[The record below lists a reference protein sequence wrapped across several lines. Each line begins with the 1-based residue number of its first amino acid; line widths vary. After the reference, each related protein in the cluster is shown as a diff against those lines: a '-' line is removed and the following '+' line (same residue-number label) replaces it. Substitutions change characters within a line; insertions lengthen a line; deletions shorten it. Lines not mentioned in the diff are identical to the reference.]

1 MAKNR
6 GSTEKGQAGNRKGGP
21 LETAP
26 WIRSCRKF
34 IPLVIVLAALAT
46 YWNSFNGAFV
56 FDDTSSIRDNPNIRQ
71 LWPLWKAATSAPN
84 LAVAGRPIVSLSLAV
99 NYAFCGLDARGY
111 HALNLAIHVLLALL
125 LFGIVRRT
133 LSGEHH
139 WNACVHQAP
148 WLAGATALIWAVH
161 PLTTE
166 SVTYIIQRTESLM
179 GLFFLLTLYS
189 VIRGAAS
196 DRPHKWWIVAVAS
209 CALGMGSKEVM
220 VVAPLI
226 VLLYDRI
233 FLSRS
238 FRDIFRARWILY
250 VCLAATW
257 ILLGRLVLTGPRSAT
272 AGLRIGSLTPS
283 EYFLTQFGVI
293 LHYLRLCI
301 WPHPLCI
308 DYFDWPITRT
318 FASALPQIFFSAGLM
333 AGALLWFQTQ
343 PWLSFLIAW
352 FFLILAPTSSIV
364 PIVTEV
370 AAERRMY
377 LPLMAIVL
385 LAVLL
390 GHTLIAKFPQGKAT
404 RAISFALLCGIAIT
418 LGVMTARR
426 NEVYR
431 SEVAILSDA
440 VNQRPK
446 NIRARNNLGSALA
459 REGRIEEAIDQ
470 FNQVLATFPRYP
482 EALNNLGAALYT
494 KGRYKAAAALISDAV
509 RLKPDYAEAHLNLG
523 LALHSQ
529 GELKQAIVH
538 YTEAL
543 RLVPGEAEVHNHL
556 GVALLSLH
564 QAQEAIAHFREA
576 LSLRPDYQEA
586 RKNLENVL
594 SRDRPPQ

>member
-1 MAKNR
+1 MA
-6 GSTEKGQAGNRKGGP
+6 NRKGGLP
-21 LETAP
+21 GTAA
-26 WIRSCRKF
+26 WIPNCRKF
-34 IPLVIVLAALAT
+34 IPLVIVLAALAG
-46 YWNSFNGAFV
+46 YWNSFGGAFV

-71 LWPLWKAATSAPN
+71 LWPLWQAATSAPN
-84 LAVAGRPIVSLSLAV
+84 IAVAGRPTVSLSLAI
-99 NYAFCGLDARGY
+99 NYAFWGLNTWGY

-133 LSGEHH
+133 ISVEHH
-139 WNACVHQAP
+139 WNTCERQAP

-189 VIRGAAS
+189 VIRGAS
-196 DRPHKWWIVAVAS
+196 SHRPHKWWMTAFAS

-220 VVAPLI
+220 VVAPPL

-238 FRDIFRARWILY
+238 FRDIFRARWVLY
-250 VCLAATW
+250 LCLAATW
-257 ILLGRLVLTGPRSAT
+257 ILLGGLLLAGPRSAT
-272 AGLRIGSLTPS
+272 AGLRVGGLTPT
-283 EYFLTQFGVI
+283 EYLLTQFGVI
-293 LHYLRLCI
+293 PHYLRLCI
-301 WPHPLCI
+301 WPYPLCI

-318 FASALPQIFFSAGLM
+318 FAGALPQITLIAGLI
-333 AGALLWFQTQ
+333 AGAILWFQTQ

-352 FFLILAPTSSIV
+352 FFLILAPTSSV
-364 PIVTEV
+364 LPIVTELV
-370 AAERRMY
+370 AERRMY
-377 LPLMAIVL
+377 LPLMAVVL
-385 LAVLL
+385 LVVLL
-390 GHTLIAKFPQGKAT
+390 GQALISKFPQGKIT
-404 RAISFALLCGIAIT
+404 PAISFVLLFGIAVA
-418 LGVMTARR
+418 LGSMTARR
-426 NEVYR
+426 NEAYR

-459 REGRIEEAIDQ
+459 REGRIDEAIDQ
-470 FNQVLATFPRYP
+470 FNQVLATFPKYP

-494 KGRYKAAAALISDAV
+494 KGRYKAAAALMSDAV

-529 GELKQAIVH
+529 GELKEAIVH

-543 RLVPGEAEVHNHL
+543 RLSPGEAEAHNHL

-564 QAQEAIAHFREA
+564 QAQEAIAHFQEA
-576 LSLRPDYQEA
+576 LLLRPDYQEA
-586 RKNLENVL
+586 RKNLENAL
-594 SRDRPPQ
+594 SQDTPPQ